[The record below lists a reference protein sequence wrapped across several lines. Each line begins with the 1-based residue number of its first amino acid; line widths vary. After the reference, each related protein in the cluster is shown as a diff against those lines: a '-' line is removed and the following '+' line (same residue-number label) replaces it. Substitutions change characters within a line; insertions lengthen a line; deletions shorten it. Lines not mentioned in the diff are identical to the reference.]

1 MSNKFLLII
10 IGISLISII
19 YATGMPD
26 PYGNYD
32 NDGILNKDDN
42 CYYVYNPFQLDNDR
56 DGWGNCCD
64 ADYAKP
70 EGIIW
75 CDDPK
80 QNQEEPPVFCG
91 DGICNGDENC
101 TTCPEDCGV
110 CPEEPEN
117 ETDQIQNQ
125 GSHKIYFTQ
134 FCEPNWKCSG
144 WSACENSLMTRT
156 CYDSNYC
163 DYFYNKPIEE
173 TGCEIPSKVFIEENK
188 FNYSF
193 VLFGSLIT
201 LALIVTLII
210 IVARRKK

>member
-1 MSNKFLLII
+1 MLNKNFLILIL
-10 IGISLISII
+10 GIFLISF
-19 YATGMPD
+19 ATAIPSPHAFYGKIVYSNGESINGEFITAKINENIVGSSEVID
-26 PYGNYD
+26 GNYD
-32 NDGILNKDDN
+32 LITESEYGGLIYFYLDGEDGSIGNYTFKAFDITELN
-42 CYYVYNPFQLDNDR
+42 F
-56 DGWGNCCD
+56 
-64 ADYAKP
+64 
-70 EGIIW
+70 IIKISET
-75 CDDPK
+75 P
-80 QNQEEPPVFCG
+80 
-91 DGICNGDENC
+91 
-101 TTCPEDCGV
+101 T
-110 CPEEPEN
+110 EN

-163 DYFYNKPIEE
+163 DYSYNKPIEE